1 MSLYHVF
8 DVEEHSTRK
17 NILLEEIGD
26 AFGYECETTDFKGDY
41 TSKISKTN
49 YTWDNRRP
57 AGRIKWP
64 YCLQR
69 NDYNSFVKFL
79 ETNYKERGRSWRVFQ
94 DWYNQYNPNSGS
106 DHPFHNHSKSNGNL
120 VNGIACIYYVEL
132 YDESLV
138 TVLKDPE
145 TGEEVIPKVKEGQI
159 LTFDANIDHK
169 SPRNFSDTRK
179 TVIAFN
185 IEFK

>member
-1 MSLYHVF
+1 MSLYRIF
-8 DVEEHSTRK
+8 DVEQHSTTK
-17 NILLEEIGD
+17 NVLLKEIEE
-26 AFGYECETTDFKGDY
+26 AYGYECTTNDFKGDY
-41 TSKISKTN
+41 TSVISKTN
-49 YTWDNRRP
+49 WAPRINP
-57 AGRIKWP
+57 GRIKWP
-64 YCLQR
+64 YCLTK
-69 NDYNSFVKFL
+69 NDYYSFVKFI
-79 ETNYKERGRSWRVFQ
+79 ETDYGEWGIQWKVIK

-106 DHPFHNHSKSNGNL
+106 DHPYHNHRHRNGDL
-120 VNGIACIYYVEL
+120 MNGIACVYFVEL

-138 TVLKDPE
+138 TILKDPE

-159 LTFDANIDHK
+159 LTFHANIDHK